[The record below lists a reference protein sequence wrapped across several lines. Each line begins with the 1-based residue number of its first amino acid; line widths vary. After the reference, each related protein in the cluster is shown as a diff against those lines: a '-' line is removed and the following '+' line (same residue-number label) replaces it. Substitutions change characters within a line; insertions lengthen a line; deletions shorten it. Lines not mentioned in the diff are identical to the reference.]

1 MPKIGFYFV
10 STVHGEIVD
19 LRLTFMVCRDMLK
32 TGHMIRC
39 LEFDRTIPPTTSGQL
54 LRLAL

>member
-1 MPKIGFYFV
+1 MLKIGCYFV

-39 LEFDRTIPPTTSGQL
+39 LKFD
-54 LRLAL
+54 